1 MATQPSGSPPTT
13 DIDLFADET
22 LLDPYES
29 YRTWRDA
36 GPAVWSTR
44 HEVWI
49 LSRFDDVKRALADN
63 ETYIS
68 GKGVGLYGPANEALE
83 GTVIASDPPE
93 HGALRRVL
101 ADRMSPRGIR
111 ALQPEVEAAAN
122 SLVDSIVAKGS
133 FDAMPDL
140 ARKFPLM
147 VMADLIGLPG
157 DDHGS
162 LLGWAD
168 AGFNTFGPANDRAVS
183 SMPIVGEMFGY
194 IASLDADP
202 SKLREGSKGREIY
215 EASERGELK
224 FEQCGR
230 LMAAYLMAGLD
241 TTISSIAN
249 AVWLFG
255 RNPEQWTIARSDPA
269 RIPHVYNEILRIES
283 PVQTFRR
290 TLTKDVQL
298 GDALMREG
306 DAVLLLYGSANRD
319 ERHWQD
325 PDKFDVRRRSADH
338 LALGFGIHNCA
349 GQGVARLEAH
359 SLLAALARKVERF
372 EVGTP
377 KRHLN
382 NLIRNFDSL
391 PVTLVPAAEMENA

>member
-202 SKLREGSKGREIY
+202 SKLREGSMGREIY

-255 RNPEQWTIARSDPA
+255 RNPEQWTI
-269 RIPHVYNEILRIES
+269 
-283 PVQTFRR
+283 
-290 TLTKDVQL
+290 
-298 GDALMREG
+298 
-306 DAVLLLYGSANRD
+306 
-319 ERHWQD
+319 
-325 PDKFDVRRRSADH
+325 